1 MKKSE
6 ADKINMSES
15 WKICSSCKKPI
26 EFNTAYW
33 ICSVSTCN
41 QKRTGWVFCKV
52 ECWDAHVP
60 KMSHRQCWA
69 VECKSPRPGQSEP
82 DTDTAADSTLDST
95 NQSPDQAATQPVTRA
110 KSRTAPTTSGP
121 KTIVRR
127 RA

>member
-1 MKKSE
+1 
-6 ADKINMSES
+6 MSES
-15 WKICSSCKKPI
+15 WKTCSSCKKPI

-41 QKRTGWVFCKV
+41 QKRTGWIFCKV

-82 DTDTAADSTLDST
+82 DAEPAAESTSDSPSESP
-95 NQSPDQAATQPVTRA
+95 NQSPDQAATQPVTRS